1 MNDKSKTKQELISE
15 LAEMRQRIAELEG
28 RETERKKENKEIKRT
43 RDDYLMITNLTG
55 DIIVR
60 ADTEGKLT
68 FLWRTKV

>member
-1 MNDKSKTKQELISE
+1 MKDGGKTKNELVNE
-15 LAEMRQRIAELEG
+15 LVELRQRITELEG
-28 RETERKKENKEIKRT
+28 PETERKKENKEIKRT
-43 RDDYLMITNLTG
+43 RDDYLMIANLTG